1 MKGYLKPIFIILLC
15 VLMIA
20 TLALLSCNKIDNC
33 DEKLEPKEYI
43 QPTQKAHTSW
53 EQEQLDKYYDL
64 AIQQFPWFAEIPK
77 NMLLE
82 KISVNEGNP
91 TEDFFIT
98 FVFTFGGKPT

>member
-43 QPTQKAHTSW
+43 QPTQVTYF
-53 EQEQLDKYYDL
+53 LGF
-64 AIQQFPWFAEIPK
+64 QQTKEIAE
-77 NMLLE
+77 
-82 KISVNEGNP
+82 
-91 TEDFFIT
+91 
-98 FVFTFGGKPT
+98 